1 VHYYN
6 RNPLPADLAQG
17 ATYHDSLESLLPISD
32 FLSLHCPATPQ
43 TRGMMTA
50 EKFAMLPDGA
60 VFVNVARGAL
70 VDETALMAALGSGKL
85 SAAGL
90 DCFVTEPGGNPAL
103 AGYDNVFM
111 LPHIGSS
118 TGATRDAMG
127 FRALD
132 NLDAFFSGKQPRD
145 LL

>member
-1 VHYYN
+1 
-6 RNPLPADLAQG
+6 
-17 ATYHDSLESLLPISD
+17 
-32 FLSLHCPATPQ
+32 
-43 TRGMMTA
+43 
-50 EKFAMLPDGA
+50 

-70 VDETALMAALGSGKL
+70 VDETALMAALDTGKL
-85 SAAGL
+85 AAAGL

-103 AGYDNVFM
+103 SKYDNVFM

-132 NLDAFFSGKQPRD
+132 NLDAFFAGNRPRD

>member
-1 VHYYN
+1 M
-6 RNPLPADLAQG
+6 PL
-17 ATYHDSLESLLPISD
+17 SD

-43 TRGMMTA
+43 TCGMMTA
-50 EKFAMLPDGA
+50 EKFAMLPDGS
-60 VFVNVARGAL
+60 VFVNVARGTL
-70 VDETALMAALGSGKL
+70 VDETALMAALDSGKL

-90 DCFVTEPGGNPAL
+90 DCFVSKPGGNPPL

-118 TGATRDAMG
+118 TNATRDAMG

-132 NLDAFFSGKQPRD
+132 NLDTFFAGKQPRD